1 MAYVNPSNIS
11 AVINGKPSA
20 VVEKAELD
28 KLKQV
33 HNEVANGIRSPLAP
47 GFKFWPVSMDPRGR
61 SGPSMAQL
69 HKWVAEHGSTTSR
82 NNGAEEAGE
91 IQSKLVDRFTARVSI
106 EPSPCTYRTLMHA
119 YHDRWLRVRARW
131 EQESGQS
138 AVSAL
143 ELRFQGSGRV

>member
-1 MAYVNPSNIS
+1 MAPIFEALALNRH
-11 AVINGKPSA
+11 
-20 VVEKAELD
+20 LR
-28 KLKQV
+28 KLSCQNKG
-33 HNEVANGIRSPLAP
+33 AG
-47 GFKFWPVSMDPRGR
+47 WPVSMDPRGR

-106 EPSPCTYRTLMHA
+106 AMHRTLMHA